1 MEFTVFRDQE
11 NANNVLRNKEN
22 NVPPRDQLPSKR
34 RSVLGVLNAKQ
45 PFTKKPQ
52 SKTKPQGPSK
62 FGFTNKSS
70 VPFTIHEDPQVF
82 KKTAASENLS
92 RKNVENQKPL
102 LLKNEANLA
111 INEAK
116 VPSSKVELL
125 KERRKPLSDVSQIVP
140 PPAKNEVQTD
150 EKDIKDIDESANS
163 SSVYSPMS
171 VDHDKSTISTS
182 HSLTAHRLS
191 CDVDTY
197 TCQLYFYLR
206 EVEKLHRPKPGYMR
220 RQPDVTYSMRAIL
233 VDWLVEVAQE
243 YKLQNETLYLAVSF
257 IDRFLSLMSV
267 VRAKLQLLG
276 TAAMFVAS
284 KYEEIY
290 PPDVSEFVYITDD
303 TYTKKQVLKME
314 QLILKVL
321 GFDVSNP
328 TTIIFLTHIC
338 VHCNVPLK
346 VMYLAMYLGEMS
358 LLEAD
363 PYLSYTPSLIGC
375 GAVALARLILDYE
388 VIWPENMSELTSYS
402 LNDLIPVLK
411 HLNQT
416 YKTAPHSQQSAIR
429 SKYKSARY
437 HSVSEIEYKDLIVPE
452 ETAQKEMAER
462 LKLVDVQDKS

>member
-22 NVPPRDQLPSKR
+22 NVPPRDQQPSKR

-52 SKTKPQGPSK
+52 PKSKPQGSSK

-82 KKTAASENLS
+82 KKAAANENLS
-92 RKNVENQKPL
+92 RNNVENQKPL
-102 LLKNEANLA
+102 LLKNEVN
-111 INEAK
+111 ISQAK
-116 VPSSKVELL
+116 VTVPKVEL
-125 KERRKPLSDVSQIVP
+125 KEKRKPLSDVSQIVP
-140 PPAKNEVQTD
+140 PSVKNIVQTD
-150 EKDIKDIDESANS
+150 EKDNKDIDESADS

-171 VDHDKSTISTS
+171 VDHDKSIKSTS

-197 TCQLYFYLR
+197 TCELYSYLR
-206 EVEKLHRPKPGYMR
+206 DVEKLHRPKPGYMR

-328 TTIIFLTHIC
+328 TTVIFLTHIC

-375 GAVALARLILDYE
+375 GAVALARLILNYE
-388 VIWPENMSELTSYS
+388 VIWPENMFELTKYS

-429 SKYKSARY
+429 TKYKSARY
-437 HSVSEIEYKDLIVPE
+437 HSVSEIEYVDLILPE
-452 ETAQKEMAER
+452 ETAQKEMSER

>member
-11 NANNVLRNKEN
+11 NANNVMRNKEN
-22 NVPPRDQLPSKR
+22 NVASRDQQPSKR

-52 SKTKPQGPSK
+52 PKSKPQGTNK
-62 FGFTNKSS
+62 FGFPNKSS
-70 VPFTIHEDPQVF
+70 VPFTIHEDPQVN
-82 KKTAASENLS
+82 KKAAASENLS
-92 RKNVENQKPL
+92 RNNVENQKPL
-102 LLKNEANLA
+102 LLKNESN

-116 VPSSKVELL
+116 VTQPKIELL
-125 KERRKPLSDVSQIVP
+125 KEKRQPLSDVSQTVP
-140 PPAKNEVQTD
+140 TFVKNEEKID
-150 EKDIKDIDESANS
+150 EKDIKDIDNLADS
-163 SSVYSPMS
+163 SNVYSPMS
-171 VDHDKSTISTS
+171 IDNDRSIQSTC

-197 TCQLYFYLR
+197 TCELYYYLR
-206 EVEKLHRPKPGYMR
+206 DVEKLHRPKPGYMR

-328 TTIIFLTHIC
+328 TTVIFLTHIC

-363 PYLSYTPSLIGC
+363 PYLSYTPSMIGC
-375 GAVALARLILDYE
+375 GAVALARLILEYE
-388 VIWPENMSELTSYS
+388 VIWPENMAELTNYS

-411 HLNQT
+411 HLNHT

-437 HSVSEIEYKDLIVPE
+437 HSVSEIEYNDLIVPE

-462 LKLVDVQDKS
+462 LKLVDVKDKS

>member
-11 NANNVLRNKEN
+11 NAGNVLRNKEN
-22 NVPPRDQLPSKR
+22 NLPRDRLTKR
-34 RSVLGVLNAKQ
+34 RSVLGVLNSKQ
-45 PFTKKPQ
+45 PFNKQEQQ
-52 SKTKPQGPSK
+52 SKLKTQG
-62 FGFTNKSS
+62 TNTFCFPTKSS
-70 VPFTIHEDPQVF
+70 IPFTIHEDDAVDF
-82 KKTAASENLS
+82 KKADEKLFD
-92 RKNVENQKPL
+92 KNVENTKPAV
-102 LLKNEANLA
+102 LKNESKISESEVIVPN
-111 INEAK
+111 ISAK
-116 VPSSKVELL
+116 E
-125 KERRKPLSDVSQIVP
+125 RKPLSDLCQVNQSPVK
-140 PPAKNEVQTD
+140 AVGESADKSSVVD
-150 EKDIKDIDESANS
+150 DDDESLETS
-163 SSVYSPMS
+163 RVYWPMF
-171 VDHDKSTISTS
+171 DHDKSM
-182 HSLTAHRLS
+182 TAHRLS
-191 CDVDTY
+191 CNIDTY
-197 TCQLYFYLR
+197 TCELYFYLR
-206 EVEKLHRPKPGYMR
+206 AVEKSHRPKPGYMR

-328 TTIIFLTHIC
+328 TTIIFLSHIC
-338 VHCNVPLK
+338 VHCNVSLK
-346 VMYLAMYLGEMS
+346 VMYLAMYLGELS

-363 PYLSYTPSLIGC
+363 PYLSFVPSMIGC
-375 GAVALARLILDYE
+375 GAVALARLILEYE
-388 VIWPENMSELTSYS
+388 DIWPKEMSDLTNYC
-402 LNDLIPVLK
+402 LNDLIPILK

-416 YKTAPHSQQSAIR
+416 YKGALHIQQNAIR
-429 SKYKSARY
+429 LKYKSTRY
-437 HSVSEIEYKDLIVPE
+437 HCVSDIEYKDLIVPE
-452 ETAQKEMAER
+452 ETTQKEMSER